1 MKLFKNVLFAQNLL
15 HQASDFYK
23 LQNMSENRHSLAQS
37 FSWNTLTV
45 VLQVVIQLAYTGLLG
60 RLVSKDSFMLMGIVL
75 GIMGFA
81 EIFSQVG
88 VGPALIQRKEVHQ
101 QHINGAFYTAV
112 ILGLTFTLLFVAT
125 AGLFADFYHLP
136 ELKDII
142 MVVSTSFTIS
152 AIAVVP
158 RSMMMKHMRFKTMF
172 KASMISIIG
181 GNVIVGLSLAW
192 LGWNVWAYVW
202 ALFTQNA
209 LMTLALWYY
218 EPVKLSLKWEWKYTR
233 ELIRYGA
240 GSTLFNALNYLATKL
255 DVMLVPRFLR
265 GPLAELDLTQKTLA
279 SYYERSSYA
288 MTQPITVMGKLS
300 DSVLFSGMSRMQ
312 DETEKLR
319 KTILIAT
326 NMLSI
331 IIVPFSIYVA
341 FFADDLIALWLGE
354 SYQEAGLILRILFF
368 AVIFRTLSKLGDSL
382 LRARDAVF
390 QGTWFKAIYVML
402 IAGGIWFAIPYG
414 MQEAAGAIVAATF
427 IHYLMNMHM
436 CTKLIGVSW
445 SQLLSA
451 LIPSMKIGFIAL
463 VLSSAI
469 WYIKMRIDLP
479 HSIALTFGAVF
490 VFGAIGGSIFLRPDI
505 LGKKEINI
513 LSYLPEKIRKFS
525 IIAGM
530 IKKLDKLA

>member
-1 MKLFKNVLFAQNLL
+1 M
-15 HQASDFYK
+15 SDHR
-23 LQNMSENRHSLAQS
+23 NSLAGS

-45 VLQVVIQLAYTGLLG
+45 VLQVVIQLAYTGLLA

-75 GIMGFA
+75 SIMGFA

-101 QHINGAFYTAV
+101 QHLNGAFYTAV
-112 ILGLTFTLLFVAT
+112 ILGVSFTLLFILLAQPIAT
-125 AGLFADFYHLP
+125 FYHLQ
-136 ELKDII
+136 ELRDIT
-142 MVVSTSFTIS
+142 MVVASSFTIS

-172 KASMISIIG
+172 KASMISIVG
-181 GNVIVGLSLAW
+181 GNVIVGLTLAW
-192 LGWNVWAYVW
+192 MGWNVWAYVW

-218 EPVKLSLKWEWKYTR
+218 EPVKLTVRWEWKYTR

-240 GSTLFNALNYLATKL
+240 GSTLFNALNYLATKM

-265 GPLAELDLTQKTLA
+265 GGAPELDLTQKTLA

-312 DETEKLR
+312 DETAKLR
-319 KTILIAT
+319 KTILVAT

-331 IIVPFSIYVA
+331 LIVPFSIFVA
-341 FFADDLIALWLGE
+341 FFAEDIIGIWLGDD
-354 SYQEAGLILRILFF
+354 YTDAGAILKILFF

-390 QGTWFKAIYVML
+390 QGSWFKAIYVIL
-402 IAGGIWFAIPYG
+402 IALGIWIAVPYG
-414 MQEAAGAIVAATF
+414 MTWVAASIVFATVV
-427 IHYLMNMHM
+427 HYLMNMHM
-436 CTKLIGVSW
+436 CTQLIGIHW
-445 SQLLSA
+445 SGLFSA
-451 LIPSMKIGFIAL
+451 LIPSLKLGFIAL
-463 VLSSAI
+463 VLSGLI
-469 WYIKMRIDLP
+469 WYVRIDLYLP
-479 HSIALTFGAVF
+479 HMVGLGAGMTL
-490 VFGAIGGSIFLRPDI
+490 VFGIIASVVYLRPDT
-505 LGKKEINI
+505 LGKKDINPI
-513 LSYLPEKIRKFS
+513 SFLP
-525 IIAGM
+525 
-530 IKKLDKLA
+530 DKLKKISVLATMVKRLEAVA

>member
-1 MKLFKNVLFAQNLL
+1 M
-15 HQASDFYK
+15 SD
-23 LQNMSENRHSLAQS
+23 NRNSLAGS

-45 VLQVVIQLAYTGLLG
+45 VLQVVIQLAYTGLLA

-75 GIMGFA
+75 SIMGFA

-101 QHINGAFYTAV
+101 QHLNGAFYTAV
-112 ILGLTFTLLFVAT
+112 ILGLSFTLLFILLANPI
-125 AGLFADFYHLP
+125 ASFYQLP
-136 ELKDII
+136 ELKKIV
-142 MVVSTSFTIS
+142 MVVCSSFTIS

-181 GNVIVGLSLAW
+181 GNVVVGLTLAW
-192 LGWNVWAYVW
+192 FGWNVWAYVW

-218 EPVKLSLKWEWKYTR
+218 EPVKLTIRWEWKYTR

-240 GSTLFNALNYLATKL
+240 GSTLFNALNFLATKL

-265 GPLAELDLTQKTLA
+265 GSMPELDITQKTLA

-312 DETEKLR
+312 DETAKLR

-326 NMLSI
+326 NMLAI
-331 IIVPFSIYVA
+331 LIVPFSIFVA
-341 FFADDLIALWLGE
+341 FFAEDIIGIWLGDT
-354 SYQEAGLILRILFF
+354 YKDAGLILKILFF

-390 QGTWFKAIYVML
+390 QGSWFKAIYVIL
-402 IAGGIWFAIPYG
+402 IAAGIWLAVPYG
-414 MQEAAGAIVAATF
+414 MSWVAGAIVFATF
-427 IHYLMNMHM
+427 IHYLMNMYM
-436 CTKLIGVSW
+436 CTTLIGIGWGS
-445 SQLLSA
+445 LFSA
-451 LIPSMKIGFIAL
+451 LLPSLKLGFVAAVLSLGVWFIRERIALPHAVSLAFGGTLVFGTIAL
-463 VLSSAI
+463 VV
-469 WYIKMRIDLP
+469 Y
-479 HSIALTFGAVF
+479 
-490 VFGAIGGSIFLRPDI
+490 LRPDT
-505 LGKKEINI
+505 LGHREINL
-513 LSYLPEKIRKFS
+513 LSYLPDKLKKIRIVSKMMS
-525 IIAGM
+525 R
-530 IKKLDKLA
+530 LDGLA

>member
-1 MKLFKNVLFAQNLL
+1 M
-15 HQASDFYK
+15 SDHR
-23 LQNMSENRHSLAQS
+23 NSLAGS

-45 VLQVVIQLAYTGLLG
+45 VLQVVIQLAYTGLLA

-75 GIMGFA
+75 SIMGFA

-101 QHINGAFYTAV
+101 QHLNGAFYTAV
-112 ILGLTFTLLFVAT
+112 ILGVSFTLLFILLAQPIAT
-125 AGLFADFYHLP
+125 FYHLQ
-136 ELKDII
+136 ELRDIT
-142 MVVSTSFTIS
+142 MVVASSFTIS

-172 KASMISIIG
+172 KASMISIVG
-181 GNVIVGLSLAW
+181 GNVIVGLTLAW
-192 LGWNVWAYVW
+192 MGWNVWAYVW

-218 EPVKLSLKWEWKYTR
+218 EPVKLTVRWEWKYTR

-240 GSTLFNALNYLATKL
+240 GSTLFNALNYLATKM

-265 GPLAELDLTQKTLA
+265 GGAPELDLTQKTLA

-312 DETEKLR
+312 DETAKLR
-319 KTILIAT
+319 KTILVAT

-331 IIVPFSIYVA
+331 LIVPFSIFVA
-341 FFADDLIALWLGE
+341 FFAEDIIGIWLGDD
-354 SYQEAGLILRILFF
+354 YTEAGAILKILFF

-390 QGTWFKAIYVML
+390 QGSWFKAIYVIL
-402 IAGGIWFAIPYG
+402 IALGIWIAVPYG
-414 MQEAAGAIVAATF
+414 MTWVAASIVFATVV
-427 IHYLMNMHM
+427 HYLMNMHM
-436 CTKLIGVSW
+436 CTQLIGIHW
-445 SQLLSA
+445 SGLFSA
-451 LIPSMKIGFIAL
+451 LIPSLKLGFIAL
-463 VLSSAI
+463 VLSGLI
-469 WYIKMRIDLP
+469 WYIRKDLYLP
-479 HSIALTFGAVF
+479 HMVGLVAGMAL
-490 VFGAIGGSIFLRPDI
+490 VFGIIASVVYLRPDT
-505 LGKKEINI
+505 LGKKDINPI
-513 LSYLPEKIRKFS
+513 SFLP
-525 IIAGM
+525 
-530 IKKLDKLA
+530 DKLKKISVLATMVKRLEAVA

>member
-1 MKLFKNVLFAQNLL
+1 M
-15 HQASDFYK
+15 SDHR
-23 LQNMSENRHSLAQS
+23 NSLAGS

-45 VLQVVIQLAYTGLLG
+45 VLQVVIQLAYTGLLA

-75 GIMGFA
+75 SIMGFA

-101 QHINGAFYTAV
+101 QHLNGAFYTAV
-112 ILGLTFTLLFVAT
+112 ILGVSFTLLFVLLAQPIAT
-125 AGLFADFYHLP
+125 FYHLQ
-136 ELKDII
+136 ELRDIT
-142 MVVSTSFTIS
+142 MVVASSFTIS

-172 KASMISIIG
+172 KASMISIVG
-181 GNVIVGLSLAW
+181 GNVIVGLTLAW
-192 LGWNVWAYVW
+192 MGWNVWAYVW

-218 EPVKLSLKWEWKYTR
+218 EPVKLTVRWEWKYTR

-240 GSTLFNALNYLATKL
+240 GSTLFNALNYLATKM

-265 GPLAELDLTQKTLA
+265 GGAPELDLTQKTLA

-312 DETEKLR
+312 DETAKLR
-319 KTILIAT
+319 KTILVAT

-331 IIVPFSIYVA
+331 LIVPFSIFVA
-341 FFADDLIALWLGE
+341 FFAEDIIGIWLGE
-354 SYQEAGLILRILFF
+354 DYTDAGAILKILFF

-390 QGTWFKAIYVML
+390 QGSWFKAIYVIL
-402 IAGGIWFAIPYG
+402 IALGIWIAVPYG
-414 MQEAAGAIVAATF
+414 MTWVAAAIVFATVV
-427 IHYLMNMHM
+427 HYLMNMHM
-436 CTKLIGVSW
+436 CTQLIGIHW
-445 SQLLSA
+445 SALFSA
-451 LIPSMKIGFIAL
+451 LIPSLKLGFIAL
-463 VLSSAI
+463 VLSGLI
-469 WYIKMRIDLP
+469 WYVRIDLHLP
-479 HSIALTFGAVF
+479 HMVGLGAGMTL
-490 VFGAIGGSIFLRPDI
+490 VFGIIASVVYLRPDT
-505 LGKKEINI
+505 LGKKDINPI
-513 LSYLPEKIRKFS
+513 SFLP
-525 IIAGM
+525 
-530 IKKLDKLA
+530 DKLKKISVLATMVKRLEAVA